1 MTNDRRRGWIDRTTP
16 NHERFDYPDPNR
28 IRGPKGPKGDAA
40 TVEVDSTTTVGPD
53 QPALVTNIGDTHAAR
68 LRFQVP
74 RGQQGPQ
81 GERGVQG
88 PQGPTGFGLT
98 YRGHADS
105 VDQLPKPGKEGD
117 YWFVG
122 DDQQMYVWT
131 GTDWSR
137 TGALRGVQ
145 GPQGVPGA
153 KGETGAGA
161 TVKVHSTITGD
172 PGTDAR
178 VTNVG
183 TLTDADLDFQIPAG
197 RQGAPGRT
205 GATGPQGPQGE
216 MGPQGVQ
223 GARGPQGPAGLGL
236 TFRGVLDSQDKLP
249 KTGEQG
255 DYWMI
260 QGHAWIWGGAS
271 WVDAGDLVG
280 PQGPTGTKGDQGP
293 TGPKGEAATIR
304 VGRTDTLPAGSNAL
318 VSNSGTQTN
327 ATFDFQIPQGAE
339 GAQGPQGPQGI
350 QGIPGPRGEKGDKGD
365 LGPQGND
372 GPTGPQGP
380 AGPKGDTGATGA
392 VGPKGDKGD
401 TGPKGDTGDTGP
413 IGPTGL
419 MGQTGRGVYRSRI
432 EPDDRGNILQ
442 DDVEKN
448 INGNVVLGDHIITPS
463 GMLYRIDWVNNNSI
477 LHLGSSINLKGDKGD
492 KGDKGEPGQT
502 AAKGDKGDKGDTG
515 PQGPAGPKGDTGP
528 TGPQGPKGETG
539 EPGQQGPQGPAGVN
553 GAVGP
558 QGPKGDTGEAGPE
571 GPQGPKGDAATIETD
586 DELLITQVGAAVG
599 TTLSVHRY
607 GHVVTGYWT
616 LHFPT
621 GFTDADWCNA
631 VSDMLLGSR
640 ILVNNPPYGGMVCV
654 FGTHGRLTVTKDL
667 KVSIIKDTD
676 TNDGSYQTA
685 MTYVTYLEA

>member
-1 MTNDRRRGWIDRTTP
+1 MTNERRRGWIDRTTP

-28 IRGPKGPKGDAA
+28 ITGPKGPKGDAA

-53 QPALVTNIGDTHAAR
+53 QPALVTNIGDSHAAR

-88 PQGPTGFGLT
+88 PQGPTGFGLN
-98 YRGHADS
+98 YKGHADS
-105 VDQLPKPGKEGD
+105 VDQLSKPGKEGD

-137 TGALRGVQ
+137 TGSLRGVQ

-161 TVKVHSTITGD
+161 TIKVHSTITGD

-183 TLTDADLDFQIPAG
+183 TLTDADLDFRIPAG
-197 RQGAPGRT
+197 KQGEPGRT

-236 TFRGVLDSQDKLP
+236 TFRGVLDGQDELP

-255 DYWMI
+255 DYWLI
-260 QGHAWIWGGAS
+260 KGHAWIWGGAS
-271 WVDAGDLVG
+271 WVDAGDLSG

-365 LGPQGND
+365 LGPQGNA
-372 GPTGPQGP
+372 GATGPQGET
-380 AGPKGDTGATGA
+380 GPQ
-392 VGPKGDKGD
+392 
-401 TGPKGDTGDTGP
+401 GPKGDTGDTGAT
-413 IGPTGL
+413 GPKGDDGKQGDPGPKGDQGTAGWP
-419 MGQTGRGVYRSRI
+419 GFGVYRSNNI
-432 EPDDRGNILQ
+432 EEG
-442 DDVEKN
+442 
-448 INGNVVLGDHIITPS
+448 
-463 GMLYRIDWVNNNSI
+463 DWVSTANIDTHGRKLQEGDLIVNDNGT
-477 LHLGSSINLKGDKGD
+477 LWEVKGVMGSTNVFIEYVLNLKGETGPQ
-492 KGDKGEPGQT
+492 GPQGPQGEPGAA

-515 PQGPAGPKGDTGP
+515 QTGPQGPKGDTGPAGPQGPKGETGAPGEQGPQGPAGVNGPVGPQGPKGDTGQTGP
-528 TGPQGPKGETG
+528 TGPQGPKGDSVAVETDA
-539 EPGQQGPQGPAGVN
+539 ELLNAEN
-553 GAVGP
+553 GAA
-558 QGPKGDTGEAGPE
+558 AGTSL
-571 GPQGPKGDAATIETD
+571 A
-586 DELLITQVGAAVG
+586 
-599 TTLSVHRY
+599 VHRF
-607 GHVVTGYWT
+607 GRVVTAYWT
-616 LHFPT
+616 LNFLSGYT
-621 GFTDADWCNA
+621 EAQWCGSINKMLAD
-631 VSDMLLGSR
+631 SR
-640 ILVNNPPYGGMVCV
+640 ILTGHIPYGDVTAV
-654 FGTHGRLTVTKDL
+654 FGTHGRLGMNRSL
-667 KVSIIKDTD
+667 KVNVVKETD
-676 TNDGSYQTA
+676 TPTSHYETA
-685 MTYVTYLEA
+685 MTYVEA